1 MGRLTTFDELS
12 QRLLDLILSATE
24 SEHIALMLD
33 PHGPI
38 HAKEFS
44 LSSVQQLPA
53 RQGPFTVS
61 RTRVQR
67 VLENGEGIVC
77 KEVAGEAWLKRGKQR
92 YGEPVFARRC
102 VCHGETNEVFVADG
116 YINRRVIVFDAD
128 TGAFKRMWGR
138 LATSRWIRPTN

>member
-1 MGRLTTFDELS
+1 MVSSILNVRQDDLSGLELENHGTGTVRDLEILLQVSQLVGRLTTFDELS

-44 LSSVQQLPA
+44 LNSVRQLPA

-61 RTRVQR
+61 RTLVQR
-67 VLENGEGIVC
+67 VLENGECIDC

-102 VCHGETNEVFVADG
+102 VCPWRD
-116 YINRRVIVFDAD
+116 
-128 TGAFKRMWGR
+128 
-138 LATSRWIRPTN
+138 